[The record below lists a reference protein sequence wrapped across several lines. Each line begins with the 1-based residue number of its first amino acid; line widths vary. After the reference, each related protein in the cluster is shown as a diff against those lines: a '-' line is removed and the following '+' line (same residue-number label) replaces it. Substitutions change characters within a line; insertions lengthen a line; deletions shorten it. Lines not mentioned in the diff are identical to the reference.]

1 MMTLSAANPN
11 LENLGV
17 SSYALVTY
25 HELSLGIVLVSFIR
39 DVDLAR
45 GGIGI

>member
-1 MMTLSAANPN
+1 MTTLSAPNPN

-25 HELSLGIVLVSFIR
+25 HELSLGTAVSVMR